1 MAGVIDLPLR
11 KSMIFVH
18 KRTDKNELVA
28 RPGRLASAA
37 EPRPFPPQVPG
48 CAADSVP
55 SVLEQWVACLMN
67 LDPESLHDY
76 SRLCLEEWCG
86 RWLPGGLGWRMKG

>member
-18 KRTDKNELVA
+18 ERTDKNELVA
-28 RPGRLASAA
+28 RPERLASAA

-55 SVLEQWVACLMN
+55 SEPEQWEACLMN
-67 LDPESLHDY
+67 LESLHDY
-76 SRLCLEEWCG
+76 SRLCLEEWCCH
-86 RWLPGGLGWRMKG
+86 WPPEGLGWQTMG